1 MRRLASALAAVAVGL
16 AASGCAITTNGSPAP
31 AADASPLAALPVTE
45 VTLDGSLLS
54 AAEIN
59 AMMSAG
65 GMTVHTSRQNMWDD
79 SPHVANADCLA
90 VDGPAEDKIYAGSG
104 WTAMRA
110 QVLQEPGETW
120 AHYVLQSIIAFPS
133 VADAATF
140 FTASSNSWRACS
152 NRRFTYTRPGPDRV
166 WTTTQVSNT
175 TGTLAISLAMDG
187 LKHWACQHAL
197 RVANN
202 AAIDVQACGYHPADS
217 TAVAIADQIA
227 TKLR

>member
-1 MRRLASALAAVAVGL
+1 MRRLATALAAVAVGL
-16 AASGCAITTNGSPAP
+16 AASGCASTTNGSPTP

-79 SPHVANADCLA
+79 SPHVANEDCLA

-140 FTASSNSWRACS
+140 FTAASNSWRACS

-187 LKHWACQHAL
+187 LKHWTCRHAL
-197 RVANN
+197 RVSNN